1 MTEYLLQTS
10 QTSTDLD
17 YGTLAFYYRIYDY
30 FFLAGLVILVYDHLL
45 TLETEIKYIWLPK
58 LRPSTCWFLTVR
70 YLALASNIMMSVYNF
85 GDLNHEVCP
94 NCLKMQWAWMFLI
107 VSQETIIE
115 ATLCI
120 RVFAMYGL
128 NKLVLTCL
136 MGVTCV
142 VAGLGLW
149 AIVGYGK
156 HSELLVVSGLSGC
169 HATYRTLTAV
179 RPAGVWEATL
189 VCDILV
195 FALTIR
201 RAYIQ
206 SRTSVLYA
214 GSLLQ
219 RMFTDGSMY
228 FGIIVL
234 ATLANVLTFYVDDAI
249 VSGFL
254 SWFTTNLS
262 VTMLCRLML
271 NLHQAGGLGMD
282 TAEPNTIDLESIQ
295 FVVPT
300 TAMTDYEDERL

>member
-1 MTEYLLQTS
+1 MTGYLLQTL
-10 QTSTDLD
+10 QDSTDFD
-17 YGTLAFYYRIYDY
+17 HATLASDYRIYNY

-45 TLETEIKYIWLPK
+45 TLKTEIEYIWLSK
-58 LRPSTCWFLTVR
+58 LRPSTCWFLAVR
-70 YLALASNIMMSVYNF
+70 YLALASNIMVSVYNF
-85 GDLNHEVCP
+85 GDLNHES
-94 NCLKMQWAWMFLI
+94 CLKLQWAWMFLI
-107 VSQETIIE
+107 VGQETIIE

-142 VAGLGLW
+142 VAGVGLW

-156 HSELLVVSGLSGC
+156 HPDLLAVSGLSGC
-169 HATYRTLTAV
+169 HATYRRLAAV

-195 FALTIR
+195 FALTVR
-201 RAYIQ
+201 RAYVQ

-219 RMFTDGSMY
+219 RMFTDGD
-228 FGIIVL
+228 
-234 ATLANVLTFYVDDAI
+234 TQAI
-249 VSGFL
+249 LSGFL

-262 VTMLCRLML
+262 VTLLCRLML
-271 NLHQAGGLGMD
+271 NLYQAGGLRMD
-282 TAEPNTIDLESIQ
+282 TAEPNTIDLQSIQ
-295 FVVPT
+295 FVEPPT
-300 TAMTDYEDERL
+300 VMTVDERL